1 MSSTTLG
8 ETIRNLREKA
18 DLSLREFAKRVSVSA
33 PFMSDV
39 ELGRRYPGED
49 VLASIAGCLKVP
61 VEDLKKFD
69 HRESV
74 ADFKRLLESNPSLGM
89 AFRTAVTEMKSGRM
103 TPDEL
108 AKKLAGGRR

>member
-1 MSSTTLG
+1 MDNTTLG

-18 DLSLREFAKRVSVSA
+18 DLSLRELAKRVSVSA

-49 VLASIAGCLKVP
+49 VLAGIAGCLKVP
-61 VEDLKKFD
+61 VEELKKFD

-74 ADFKRLLESNPSLGM
+74 ADFKRLLEANPSLGM
-89 AFRTAVTEMKSGRM
+89 AFRTAVTEVKAGKM

-108 AKKLAGGRR
+108 ARKLGGGRR